1 VSYECLIN
9 YQSPVKMRSIFTVA
23 GLVELVEEMEEEV
36 REHREP

>member
-1 VSYECLIN
+1 
-9 YQSPVKMRSIFTVA
+9 MRSIFTVA